1 MNIVVMSDWKKERQ
15 LKSST
20 SQRETKKGRAAIE
33 ESLNRIN
40 IALAELKAFVGP
52 RFGDSNEI

>member
-1 MNIVVMSDWKKERQ
+1 MNIVVMSDWKKEKQ
-15 LKSST
+15 IKSSAPQNE
-20 SQRETKKGRAAIE
+20 SKKGRAALE

-40 IALAELKAFVGP
+40 IAMAELKAFVGP

>member
-1 MNIVVMSDWKKERQ
+1 MNIVVMSDWKKEKQ
-15 LKSST
+15 IKGSASKNESKS
-20 SQRETKKGRAAIE
+20 GRAGLE